1 MSEKARVFIGAG
13 ANLGDPVRQLGQALG
28 ALRQSTGIE
37 LLTASSLYRTQP
49 VGPVEQPPFINAV
62 FSLECRLGPRELLTL
77 LLEIEQNMGRV
88 RKERW
93 GPRVID
99 LDMLF
104 YGEEIIRGKDLEA
117 PHPRLHERRFVL
129 VPLAEIAPDFV
140 HPVIK
145 KSVLE
150 LLTNLPEGDF
160 WVEKFQAESPDA
172 CFVR

>member
-1 MSEKARVFIGAG
+1 MSNKARAFIGAG
-13 ANLGDPVRQLGQALG
+13 ANLGEPVRQIRQAQDALQKSPGIKFLG
-28 ALRQSTGIE
+28 A
-37 LLTASSLYRTQP
+37 SSFYRTQP

-62 FSLECRLGPRELLTL
+62 VALECSVSPRELLAL

-99 LDMLF
+99 LDLLF
-104 YGEEIIRGKDLEA
+104 YGEEIIKEQGLEV

-129 VPLAEIAPDFV
+129 VPLAEIASGFV

-145 KSVLE
+145 KSVSE
-150 LLTNLPEGDF
+150 LLAGLPEGDF
-160 WVEKFQAESPDA
+160 WVEKFQAESP
-172 CFVR
+172 

>member
-1 MSEKARVFIGAG
+1 MSNKARAFIGAG
-13 ANLGDPVRQLGQALG
+13 ANLGEPVRQIRQAQDALQKSPGIKFLG
-28 ALRQSTGIE
+28 
-37 LLTASSLYRTQP
+37 ASSLYRTQP

-62 FSLECRLGPRELLTL
+62 FATECIASPRELLAL

-99 LDMLF
+99 LDLLF
-104 YGEEIIRGKDLEA
+104 FGEEIIKEQGLEV

-129 VPLAEIAPDFV
+129 VPLTEVAPGFV

-145 KSVLE
+145 KSVSE
-150 LLTNLPEGDF
+150 LLAGLPAGDF
-160 WVEKFQAESPDA
+160 WVEKFQAESP
-172 CFVR
+172 